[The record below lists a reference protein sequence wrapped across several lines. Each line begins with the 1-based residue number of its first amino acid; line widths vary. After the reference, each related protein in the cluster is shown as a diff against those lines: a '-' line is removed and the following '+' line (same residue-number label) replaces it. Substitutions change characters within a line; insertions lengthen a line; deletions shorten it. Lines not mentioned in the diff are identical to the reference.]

1 MILSNLVR
9 KFAISP
15 LPVPA
20 TWYAIPLRLIIGFG
34 FMQHGYVKLVRGPE
48 HFIGVLHS
56 IGVPAPYLA
65 GWATIIVELVGGLLI
80 MVERSFPWLQSR

>member
-65 GWATIIVELVGGLLI
+65 DWATIIVELVGGLLI